1 MKKVYITLVMVMAT
15 LTLLAQNRPVQERA
29 YMRANPAKLEPQ
41 LTAEQQ
47 DAIDKLHFEAQKEF
61 VKLNAQVAEKRAE
74 LRLLQQEDSPS
85 LRKINSKIDEISEL
99 NNTKMKVMAE
109 KRMKIRELL
118 TEEQK
123 VYFDSRMNN
132 MGRRGSRGSV
142 YGGMRDGM
150 RGSMRGSSREGMR
163 MKRY

>member
-1 MKKVYITLVMVMAT
+1 
-15 LTLLAQNRPVQERA
+15 
-29 YMRANPAKLEPQ
+29 
-41 LTAEQQ
+41 
-47 DAIDKLHFEAQKEF
+47 
-61 VKLNAQVAEKRAE
+61 
-74 LRLLQQEDSPS
+74 
-85 LRKINSKIDEISEL
+85 
-99 NNTKMKVMAE
+99 MAE

-142 YGGMRDGM
+142 YGGMREGM